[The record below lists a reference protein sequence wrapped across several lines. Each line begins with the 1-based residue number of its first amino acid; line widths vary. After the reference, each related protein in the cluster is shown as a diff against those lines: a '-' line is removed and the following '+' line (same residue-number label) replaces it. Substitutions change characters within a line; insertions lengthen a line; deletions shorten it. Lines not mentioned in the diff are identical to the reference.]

1 MINGYLS
8 ARTSDHVCTVRTAV
22 MKSSGRAER
31 RCNSKTVPTGCL
43 EKQVCLQYI
52 QLNEGQTNSTEVILA
67 VWVTTHEIDTE
78 VFQVI
83 QAGR

>member
-1 MINGYLS
+1 MQLE
-8 ARTSDHVCTVRTAV
+8 D
-22 MKSSGRAER
+22 SSNRML
-31 RCNSKTVPTGCL
+31 K
-43 EKQVCLQYI
+43 KQVCLQFI

-78 VFQVI
+78 VFQLI